1 MLHLDPVTEDDLRRL
16 DAQRGTPC
24 VTLTMPTQPAT
35 IPSLREDTL
44 ALRDLREEA
53 VRRLE
58 AAGLDKAAIAD
69 IDERLRALEED
80 GTFWKWVANGLVV
93 FVKPGMLRTVRLP
106 ETLARRIEI
115 SDRFHIK
122 PLAPLLTNRHDAYVL
137 ELEQRRV
144 RLLRVDEGQ
153 VTEVE
158 DTGLPKDLDDFVEH
172 ERTPENTVTSGI
184 QQSSEKKIRQRQ
196 FAHHVEQV
204 MRRVLQGRR
213 TPLVLAG
220 VESIL
225 GFYREVNT
233 YPHLAEEAIA
243 GNQSRT
249 GDEEIAERAR
259 AIVDARFD
267 RALAEALARVDELR
281 NVGKGSSDLSEI
293 ARAAE
298 EGRVDTLVVSLDET
312 VYGRLEDGIGSFV
325 PGEEASVATYDVL
338 DEIVGRTVRTGGRV
352 LAAHADR
359 LPEGLKAAATFRYA
373 A

>member
-16 DAQRGTPC
+16 DAERGTPC

-35 IPSLREDTL
+35 IPALREDTL
-44 ALRDLREEA
+44 AFRELREDA

-58 AAGLDKAAIAD
+58 EAGIDKRAIAD
-69 IDERLRALEED
+69 VDERLQALNED

-106 ETLARRIEI
+106 ERVARRVEI

-122 PLAPLLTNRHDAYVL
+122 PLAPLLTHRHDAYVL

-144 RLLRVDEGQ
+144 RLLKVDEGQ
-153 VTEVE
+153 VREVE
-158 DTGLPKDLDDFVEH
+158 DTGLPEDLDAFIEH

-184 QQSSEKKIRQRQ
+184 QQSSEKKMRQRQ

-220 VESIL
+220 VDSIL

-233 YPHLAEEAIA
+233 YPHLAEETIS

-249 GDEEIAERAR
+249 GEEEIAERAR
-259 AIVDARFD
+259 AIVDGRFD
-267 RALAEALARVDELR
+267 RALSDALARVDALR
-281 NVGKGSSDLSEI
+281 NENKGSSDLAEI

-325 PGEEASVATYDVL
+325 PGEEASVTTYDVL

-359 LPEGLKAAATFRYA
+359 LPDGLRVAATFRYA
-373 A
+373 G